1 MTVGLHLAHVTNY
14 RIVADANDAALA
26 RKIEEE
32 IHNGWQPFG
41 SLAMGE
47 GPDGERLFSQPVV
60 KYAEWFR

>member
-14 RIVADANDAALA
+14 RIISDADGAALA

-41 SLAMGE
+41 SLAISE
-47 GPDGERLFSQPVV
+47 GKDGEQFFAQPVV